1 MVRLISS
8 VCVVGLLALTGC
20 GGGADAPTQQDY
32 DHGNDVVGATS
43 PESPNFVAAPYPGA
57 PFGTQLGSVIDNFDF
72 LGWHEPVTRAYD
84 TNAFEKVQLSD
95 FYDPD
100 GSKGIKAIMINV
112 SAVWCSV
119 CKAEYAGQIDGKSLD
134 AHYQEYAPK
143 GVVFIGAL
151 FEDASN
157 PPKPA
162 TPQNLQSWGDKY
174 NVSFP
179 MVLDPGFKFG
189 AFFTAD
195 ATPMNLVI
203 DARTMK
209 ITGKVLGGDMKTL
222 WSLVDKTIAQ

>member
-8 VCVVGLLALTGC
+8 ICVVGLLSLTGC
-20 GGGADAPTQQDY
+20 GGSDSPPDQQDF
-32 DHGNDVVGATS
+32 DHGDDVVGATS

-57 PFGTQLGSVIDNFDF
+57 PFGTQLGSVINNFDF
-72 LGWHEPVTRAYD
+72 LGWHEPAARAYD
-84 TNAFEKVQLSD
+84 PGTFEKVQLSD

-100 GSKGIKAIMINV
+100 GSKGYKVIMINA

-134 AHYQEYAPK
+134 QHYQEYAPK

-162 TPQNLQSWGDKY
+162 KPSDLGNWGDKY
-174 NVSFP
+174 NVTFP

-209 ITGKVLGGDMKTL
+209 ITGKVLGGDMKKL
-222 WSLVDKTIAQ
+222 WSLVDQTLAQ